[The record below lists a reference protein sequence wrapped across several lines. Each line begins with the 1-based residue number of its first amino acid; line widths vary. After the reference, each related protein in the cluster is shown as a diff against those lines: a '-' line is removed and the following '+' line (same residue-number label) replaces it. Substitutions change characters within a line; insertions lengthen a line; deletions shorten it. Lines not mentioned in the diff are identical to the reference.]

1 MTIPGQIQIVYLTVL
16 TTRIPGVIL
25 IVYLTILTT
34 RILGVIF
41 EVVQIEKCESS
52 RNP

>member
-34 RILGVIF
+34 RILGV
-41 EVVQIEKCESS
+41 KWCRL
-52 RNP
+52 RNVNLQETHEP